1 MDSPVRDP
9 AFITIVPHCLVAN
22 KQPIY
27 DQLATPRAS
36 TPNYNLGVIR
46 RINASNTRWRHT
58 STKLVNN
65 IASGYRQGNHN
76 RRIATTC
83 RDFGSSPLLKGCENM
98 SRLITYLMEGD
109 EADRKSISMVFGE
122 VSGGIRAL
130 DEMAE
135 SYGVHFS
142 ESVIDQLYKELD
154 AHIEKMGQE
163 QSQ

>member
-1 MDSPVRDP
+1 
-9 AFITIVPHCLVAN
+9 
-22 KQPIY
+22 
-27 DQLATPRAS
+27 
-36 TPNYNLGVIR
+36 
-46 RINASNTRWRHT
+46 
-58 STKLVNN
+58 
-65 IASGYRQGNHN
+65 
-76 RRIATTC
+76 
-83 RDFGSSPLLKGCENM
+83 M

-154 AHIEKMGQE
+154 AHIEKMVMMILAIIINDVDLGCDRFGAAK
-163 QSQ
+163 QSNNAFSVWAKGDGNVYAKTEFCYFLIGSNN

>member
-1 MDSPVRDP
+1 
-9 AFITIVPHCLVAN
+9 
-22 KQPIY
+22 
-27 DQLATPRAS
+27 
-36 TPNYNLGVIR
+36 
-46 RINASNTRWRHT
+46 
-58 STKLVNN
+58 
-65 IASGYRQGNHN
+65 
-76 RRIATTC
+76 
-83 RDFGSSPLLKGCENM
+83 M